1 MPTVIA
7 LVDELMFLSRIREA
21 ASGAGVELRAVRTAD
36 ELLAAA
42 RAGAALV
49 IVDADSGRIPWQSA
63 LAALRSEP
71 RPSAIPVVAFYSHVH
86 GDRAALARSAGA
98 TRVLA
103 RSAFVRELKH
113 LLGAAPGETSEEK
126 ST

>member
-7 LVDELMFLSRIREA
+7 LVDEMLFLSRILEA
-21 ASGAGVELRAVRTAD
+21 ARGAGVELRAVRAAD

-49 IVDADSGRIPWQSA
+49 IVDADSGRIPWQAA
-63 LAALRSEP
+63 LAALRAEP
-71 RPSAIPVVAFYSHVH
+71 LLSAIPVVAFYSHVH
-86 GDRAALARSAGA
+86 DDRAALARSAGA

-103 RSAFVRELKH
+103 RGAFVRELKH
-113 LLGAAPGETSEEK
+113 LLGAAQGDASEER
-126 ST
+126 SL